1 MENVLQNIRRIS
13 EAELKQRMKHGR
25 PISKE
30 EFYKRVRESINA
42 KKLKSQSVIDEVP
55 SEKDLKK
62 PQP

>member
-13 EAELKQRMKHGR
+13 EVELKERMKHGR

-55 SEKDLKK
+55 SEKDPKK